1 MSKKTRLENSFDKL
15 EKKKEKALNILKNM
29 PEDQI
34 KIRPAGDSWSAI
46 QALRHIQLSE
56 DASLRYMQ
64 KKILAG
70 DDLPRVE
77 GKARRN
83 LFFLFVVFALNIK
96 FKAPSVLADPEITSL
111 ASLEEDWNET
121 RKKMKE
127 YVDSFPEK
135 WLSRGVNK
143 HPRVGML
150 TLLDAIRFFNVHLN
164 HHIRQ
169 VNRIRRQL

>member
-1 MSKKTRLENSFDKL
+1 MSTKIRLQNSFEKL
-15 EKKKEKALNILKNM
+15 DKKKEKALNILKNM

-34 KIRPAGDSWSAI
+34 KIRPTEGSWSAI

-56 DASLRYMQ
+56 EASLRYMQ
-64 KKILAG
+64 KKVLAG
-70 DDLPRVE
+70 DDLPQAE

-96 FKAPSVLADPEITSL
+96 FKAPSVLPDPEITSL
-111 ASLEEDWNET
+111 ESLEKDWNET
-121 RKKMKE
+121 RRNMKE
-127 YVDSFPEK
+127 YVDTFPEK
-135 WLSRGVNK
+135 WLSRAVYK

-164 HHIRQ
+164 HHIQQ
-169 VNRIRRQL
+169 VNRIRRRL